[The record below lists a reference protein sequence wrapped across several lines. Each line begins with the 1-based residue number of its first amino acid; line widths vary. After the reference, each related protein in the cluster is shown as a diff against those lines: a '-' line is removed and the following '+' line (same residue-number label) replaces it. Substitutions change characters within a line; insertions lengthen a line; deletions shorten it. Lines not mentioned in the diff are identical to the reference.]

1 MTALSRAREVQ
12 NKIKALAVEVQTA
25 ITNLTNAL
33 DQNRAEVMGD
43 QASQEPPSSYAL
55 ANRAK
60 RVDDAKARV
69 IEVARSVPNRLAT
82 LQTELAQALIKASA
96 DSGAV
101 ASESARSSVRAQLVA
116 GVPATAIL
124 EDAAARWDVDTVRAV
139 RAEVGGVL
147 MAKAGSDQHART
159 EAMKGRDRAEQA
171 VDRVLARIGSG
182 AEAEIAK
189 IRLGSVVLIESA
201 AGMVELAGKY
211 GATGSIRP
219 DDRLALAYAQTDA
232 DHALERALAESAA

>member
-147 MAKAGSDQHART
+147 MA
-159 EAMKGRDRAEQA
+159 
-171 VDRVLARIGSG
+171 
-182 AEAEIAK
+182 
-189 IRLGSVVLIESA
+189 
-201 AGMVELAGKY
+201 
-211 GATGSIRP
+211 
-219 DDRLALAYAQTDA
+219 
-232 DHALERALAESAA
+232 